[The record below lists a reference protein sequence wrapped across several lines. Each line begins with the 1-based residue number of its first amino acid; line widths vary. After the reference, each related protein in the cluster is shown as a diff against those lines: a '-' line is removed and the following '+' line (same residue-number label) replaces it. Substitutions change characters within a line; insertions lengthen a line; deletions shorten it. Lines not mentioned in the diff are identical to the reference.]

1 MRRGPQVAAPG
12 ACPRSGS
19 LLTVGLLDVGAGL
32 SPLLAAALALLGAY
46 WLVRVGRAVR
56 RGLLPRGAW
65 WAVPGLLL
73 MLLAPVLDVPALFGV
88 GAALLLLAE
97 FLPSAFVPAA
107 LVRSQAT
114 GPEVTWDGG
123 PWLSGRGR
131 SGAGRPGA
139 PRRSGVA
146 WDRLGWP
153 LVGLTLGAGLLLALR
168 DPAHLNPLTLS
179 VSVAA
184 LLVAGAGLLTA
195 LVPVRTRV
203 AGSAFDSHARWQTR
217 WNHVVTPDWPDLSV
231 TLSEQGAHLK
241 NVSGRPLRL
250 AGWSPAGM
258 NAWLSVRGASGE
270 PLLELHAGQE
280 ALLPVTAQDS
290 GVRVW
295 YAPARVPD
303 AHLFR
308 ADWTPTAY
316 SDSRVLN

>member
-1 MRRGPQVAAPG
+1 MLNA
-12 ACPRSGS
+12 
-19 LLTVGLLDVGAGL
+19 GLLDVGAGL

-46 WLVRVGRAVR
+46 WLVRVGRAAR
-56 RGLLPRGAW
+56 RGLTPRGAW

-73 MLLAPVLDVPALFGV
+73 MLLAPLLDVPALFGV

-97 FLPSAFVPAA
+97 FLPAAFVPAA
-107 LVRSQAT
+107 FVRSPAT
-114 GPEVTWDGG
+114 GTDMAWDRNS
-123 PWLSGRGR
+123 WR
-131 SGAGRPGA
+131 SGAALSGA
-139 PRRSGVA
+139 GPSRRAGPA

-179 VSVAA
+179 VTVAA

-195 LVPVRTRV
+195 LVPARSR
-203 AGSAFDSHARWQTR
+203 SAAPGFDSHARWQTR
-217 WNHVVTPDWPDLSV
+217 WNHAVTPDWPDLSV
-231 TLSEQGAHLK
+231 TLSERGAHLR

-258 NAWLSVRGASGE
+258 NAWLPVRAVSGE
-270 PLLELHAGQE
+270 PLLELRDGQE
-280 ALLPVTAQDS
+280 ALLPVTAQDR

-295 YAPARVPD
+295 YAPVRVEG

-308 ADWTPTAY
+308 ADWTPPA
-316 SDSRVLN
+316 DAGNRVLN

>member
-1 MRRGPQVAAPG
+1 M
-12 ACPRSGS
+12 
-19 LLTVGLLDVGAGL
+19 GLLDVGAGL
-32 SPLLAAALALLGAY
+32 SPLLAAALALLGGY
-46 WLVRVGRAVR
+46 WMLRMGRAAR
-56 RGLLPRGAW
+56 LGLTPRGAW

-97 FLPSAFVPAA
+97 FLPAAFVPAA
-107 LVRSQAT
+107 P
-114 GPEVTWDGG
+114 GP
-123 PWLSGRGR
+123 
-131 SGAGRPGA
+131 AGLR
-139 PRRSGVA
+139 

-153 LVGLTLGAGLLLALR
+153 LVGVTLGVGLLLALR
-168 DPAHLNPLTLS
+168 DPANLNPLTLC
-179 VSVAA
+179 VAVAA
-184 LLVAGAGLLTA
+184 LLFSGAGLVSA
-195 LVPVRTRV
+195 LVPARRR
-203 AGSAFDSHARWQTR
+203 AAPFDSHARWQTR

-270 PLLELHAGQE
+270 PLLELRAGQE

-295 YAPARVPD
+295 YAPARVED
-303 AHLFR
+303 AHLYR